1 MYKAT
6 EMNLTE
12 LNIGSFALCS
22 AESVTYL
29 VAS

>member
-1 MYKAT
+1 MT
-6 EMNLTE
+6 
-12 LNIGSFALCS
+12 FALCS